1 MLRMEDFNSMSR
13 EEMIEDII
21 ATIQEV
27 DNVMLSNVYWFLKME
42 LDG

>member
-1 MLRMEDFNSMSR
+1 MSR
-13 EEMIEDII
+13 EEMIEDIV